1 MSSDLYREQLLD
13 HYHNPENFGALDNAD
28 VDIEMDNPTCGDMIH
43 LTARLDNAGRVTEV
57 MFEGQGCVISM
68 ASASMFT
75 THVKGKTAA
84 EIAAMGLEDIQAM
97 MGGVKLSMG
106 RVKCALLPL
115 NALKQGVKESG
126 LRPLNVT

>member
-13 HYHNPENFGALDNAD
+13 HYHNPDNFGVLENAD

-43 LTARLDNAGRVTEV
+43 LTARLDNAGRVSEV

-75 THVKGKTAA
+75 EHVKGKTIA
-84 EIAAMGLEDIQAM
+84 EITAMGLSDIEEM

-115 NALKQGVKESG
+115 NAMKQGLKESKG
-126 LRPLNVT
+126 AV